1 MHLARCSRGA
11 PARSPREYS
20 GQWSAYSGKK
30 EDYLYED
37 LNLAVDYDS
46 RVALVGPNG
55 CGKSTLLKLM
65 SGELHPTEG
74 SVKKHQHLTLGLYHQ
89 HSAEVLDLDASPL
102 VFMRRTF
109 PPPQYKRSEEM
120 WRSYLATFGFSTK
133 QQTSPIGLM
142 SDGQRSR
149 LIFAMLAMQ
158 TSGVLLLDE
167 PTNHLDIDAVD
178 GLAAA
183 IKAFQ
188 GGVVLVS
195 HDFRLIDQAARAPLI
210 LSLSLRPKPKPKP
223 TP

>member
-1 MHLARCSRGA
+1 
-11 PARSPREYS
+11 
-20 GQWSAYSGKK
+20 
-30 EDYLYED
+30 
-37 LNLAVDYDS
+37 
-46 RVALVGPNG
+46 
-55 CGKSTLLKLM
+55 
-65 SGELHPTEG
+65 
-74 SVKKHQHLTLGLYHQ
+74 
-89 HSAEVLDLDASPL
+89 
-102 VFMRRTF
+102 MRRTF

-210 LSLSLRPKPKPKP
+210 LSLSLRPKLKPKP

>member
-1 MHLARCSRGA
+1 
-11 PARSPREYS
+11 
-20 GQWSAYSGKK
+20 
-30 EDYLYED
+30 
-37 LNLAVDYDS
+37 
-46 RVALVGPNG
+46 
-55 CGKSTLLKLM
+55 
-65 SGELHPTEG
+65 
-74 SVKKHQHLTLGLYHQ
+74 
-89 HSAEVLDLDASPL
+89 
-102 VFMRRTF
+102 
-109 PPPQYKRSEEM
+109 M

-195 HDFRLIDQAARAPLI
+195 HDFRLIDQVANEIWVCEKKGVRKYDGSIHDYKREPPRRWAPT
-210 LSLSLRPKPKPKP
+210 RPYDL
-223 TP
+223 T

>member
-1 MHLARCSRGA
+1 MCS
-11 PARSPREYS
+11 S
-20 GQWSAYSGKK
+20 
-30 EDYLYED
+30 D
-37 LNLAVDYDS
+37 
-46 RVALVGPNG
+46 
-55 CGKSTLLKLM
+55 LLKLM

-195 HDFRLIDQAARAPLI
+195 HDFRLIDQVANEIWVCEKKGVRKYDGSIHDYKRELAKKMGAYKTL
-210 LSLSLRPKPKPKP
+210 
-223 TP
+223 